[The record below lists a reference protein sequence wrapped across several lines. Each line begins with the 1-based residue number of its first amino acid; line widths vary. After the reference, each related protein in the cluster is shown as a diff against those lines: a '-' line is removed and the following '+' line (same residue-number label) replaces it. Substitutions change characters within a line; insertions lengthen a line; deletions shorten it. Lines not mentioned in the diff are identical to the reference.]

1 MNYGGLAEIN
11 GVVGVCVMTND
22 RLMLHTS
29 KKLKYKS
36 GDVISMGSHQV
47 VIPFDTGG
55 LLSHGTTLLPGDV
68 IVIEGPVYSIVK
80 HTLKD

>member
-22 RLMLHTS
+22 RLMFYAS

-36 GDVISMGSHQV
+36 GDVIRMGDHQV
-47 VIPFDTGG
+47 VVAFDTDGM
-55 LLSHGTTLLPGDV
+55 LTYGTTLLPGDV

-80 HTLKD
+80 HTIKD